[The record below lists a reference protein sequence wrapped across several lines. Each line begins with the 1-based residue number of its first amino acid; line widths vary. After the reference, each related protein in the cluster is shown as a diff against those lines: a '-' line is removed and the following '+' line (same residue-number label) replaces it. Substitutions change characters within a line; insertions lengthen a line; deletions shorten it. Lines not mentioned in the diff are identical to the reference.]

1 MTLGLDRVSKTYF
14 RQGRPVVALD
24 NVTLDVHPGELIAI
38 LGGRGAGKT
47 TLLKVAAGL
56 ERPDSGNVS
65 FAGRRLDELSDLEL
79 TGLHRTQVG
88 CLWSTGAPV
97 EQTSALDFVALPLRL
112 QSGDGRSA
120 LVEAERALQ
129 AVDAGHCAAASLD
142 ELSDGERQLVA
153 VAQAL
158 VAKPRLLLLDQPAT
172 NLRLADE
179 QALLR
184 VLRSLA
190 QEARVA
196 ILMTATNATEA
207 SAAQSIASMSDGR
220 MLLGDSFARRKPSGG
235 ADVVTLKG
243 RKRGG
248 GNGARRA

>member
-1 MTLGLDRVSKTYF
+1 MLSLDRVSKTYF
-14 RQGRPVVALD
+14 RNGRPVVALD
-24 NVTLDVHPGELIAI
+24 NVTLDVRPGELVAI

-47 TLLKVAAGL
+47 TLLKVAAAL

-65 FAGRRLDELSDLEL
+65 FAGRRLDELSDREL

-129 AVDAGHCAAASLD
+129 AVDAGHCAAASLN

-179 QALLR
+179 QALLK
-184 VLRSLA
+184 VLHSLA
-190 QEARVA
+190 EDARVA

-207 SAAQSIASMSDGR
+207 IAAQSIASMSDGR
-220 MLLGDSFARRKPSGG
+220 LLLGDSFARREPSG
-235 ADVVTLKG
+235 ADVVTLKE
-243 RKRGG
+243 RKRGR
-248 GNGARRA
+248 GNGARHA